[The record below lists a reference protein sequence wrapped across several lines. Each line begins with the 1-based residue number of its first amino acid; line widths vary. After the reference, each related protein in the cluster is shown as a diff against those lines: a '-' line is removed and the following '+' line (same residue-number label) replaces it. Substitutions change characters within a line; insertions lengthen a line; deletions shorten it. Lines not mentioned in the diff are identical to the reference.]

1 MVKVLQYP
9 MGQPSSQV
17 DQDPA
22 TAHRCL
28 WGGGLSSPPPINRGS
43 DKALQI
49 DKAPL
54 AGDMLEGTRKHWL

>member
-22 TAHRCL
+22 IAHRCL
-28 WGGGLSSPPPINRGS
+28 WGGLSSPPPLNRGS

-49 DKAPL
+49 DKDLL